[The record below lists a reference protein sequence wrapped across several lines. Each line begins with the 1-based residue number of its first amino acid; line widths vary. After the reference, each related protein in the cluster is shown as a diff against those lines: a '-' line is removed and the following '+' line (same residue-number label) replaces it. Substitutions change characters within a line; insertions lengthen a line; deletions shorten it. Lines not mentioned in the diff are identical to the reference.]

1 MWKEALMLLGIGGL
15 IGGWIGYGMGRR
27 KAQKE
32 AGERIERMID
42 ESGAIL
48 TKYDQLLVETRAAK
62 RKEEGEDA
70 AKKAAEIA
78 RNHRYTLEE
87 ALKKMEETA
96 RRCMSG
102 EAEEALKKMEE
113 IARGCASGEAETEP
127 EDEFPA
133 EPDEPYLVESTAFAP
148 HDCDFETLT
157 YYADDDILVD
167 MYGDPVE
174 NLETL
179 IGRAGIDHLES
190 MPADEC
196 GSFYIRNPDIDIVY
210 EVEIIRGISY
220 GGD

>member
-32 AGERIERMID
+32 AEERIERMID

-48 TKYDQLLVETRAAK
+48 AKYDQLLVETRAAK
-62 RKEEGEDA
+62 
-70 AKKAAEIA
+70 AAEIA
-78 RNHRYTLEE
+78 RNPWYALEE

-96 RRCMSG
+96 RR
-102 EAEEALKKMEE
+102 
-113 IARGCASGEAETEP
+113 CASGEAETEP

-196 GSFYIRNPDIDIVY
+196 GSFYVRNPGIDIVY

>member
-15 IGGWIGYGMGRR
+15 IGGWIGYFKGIKKGM
-27 KAQKE
+27 QLV
-32 AGERIERMID
+32 MD
-42 ESGAIL
+42 E
-48 TKYDQLLVETRAAK
+48 T
-62 RKEEGEDA
+62 DA
-70 AKKAAEIA
+70 A
-78 RNHRYTLEE
+78 LEE
-87 ALKKMEETA
+87 AVEKRLDAYDEIDDACAVQE
-96 RRCMSG
+96 SG
-102 EAEEALKKMEE
+102 ENDQSM
-113 IARGCASGEAETEP
+113 
-127 EDEFPA
+127 EDEDGEPA
-133 EPDEPYLVESTAFAP
+133 PEPDGPYLVESTAFAP

-174 NLETL
+174 NIETL

>member
-1 MWKEALMLLGIGGL
+1 MWKEALMVLGIGGL
-15 IGGWIGYGMGRR
+15 IGGWIGYEMGRR

-32 AGERIERMID
+32 AEERIERMID

-48 TKYDQLLVETRAAK
+48 AKYNQLLVETRAA
-62 RKEEGEDA
+62 
-70 AKKAAEIA
+70 KAAEIA
-78 RNHRYTLEE
+78 RNHRYAPEE

-96 RRCMSG
+96 RR
-102 EAEEALKKMEE
+102 
-113 IARGCASGEAETEP
+113 CASGEAETEP

-133 EPDEPYLVESTAFAP
+133 EPDEPYLVENTAFAP

-196 GSFYIRNPDIDIVY
+196 GSFYVRNPGIDIVY

>member
-27 KAQKE
+27 KTQKE
-32 AGERIERMID
+32 AEERIERMID

-62 RKEEGEDA
+62 
-70 AKKAAEIA
+70 AAEIA
-78 RNHRYTLEE
+78 RNHGYAPEE

-96 RRCMSG
+96 RR
-102 EAEEALKKMEE
+102 
-113 IARGCASGEAETEP
+113 CASGEAETEP

-133 EPDEPYLVESTAFAP
+133 EPDEPYLVERTNFAP
-148 HDCDFETLT
+148 HDCDFETIT

-174 NLETL
+174 NIETL
-179 IGRAGIDHLES
+179 IGLAGIDHLES

>member
-32 AGERIERMID
+32 AEERIERMID

-48 TKYDQLLVETRAAK
+48 KKYDQLLVETRAAK
-62 RKEEGEDA
+62 
-70 AKKAAEIA
+70 AAEIA
-78 RNHRYTLEE
+78 RNHRYAPEE

-96 RRCMSG
+96 RR
-102 EAEEALKKMEE
+102 
-113 IARGCASGEAETEP
+113 CASGEAETEP

-174 NLETL
+174 NIETL
-179 IGRAGIDHLES
+179 IGLAGIDHLES

>member
-15 IGGWIGYGMGRR
+15 IGGWIGYEMGRR

-32 AGERIERMID
+32 AEERIERMID

-62 RKEEGEDA
+62 
-70 AKKAAEIA
+70 AAEIA
-78 RNHRYTLEE
+78 RNPWYALEE

-96 RRCMSG
+96 RR
-102 EAEEALKKMEE
+102 
-113 IARGCASGEAETEP
+113 CASGEAETEP

-196 GSFYIRNPDIDIVY
+196 GSFYVRNPGIDIVY